1 MIAEIKAD
9 SEERMKKSAAALE
22 DEFNRLR
29 TGRASAALVDKIQVS
44 YYGAATP
51 LNQVASISVPEAR
64 LIVIQPW
71 DKNVLPEIEKAIQ
84 KSELNLNPN
93 NDGKVIRINI
103 PALTEERR
111 KELVK
116 GAKASAENARVAVRN
131 IRRDAID
138 KLKKEQK
145 NGELTEDEL
154 KAAETDMQTLTDK
167 YIGEVN
173 KILDAKEKE
182 IMESEMADE
191 KQPDQMCRH
200 IAVIMDGNGRW
211 AKQRGKIRSFGHKE
225 GLKATK
231 RLLHYA
237 SERGLKYLTLYA
249 FSTENW
255 KRAEEEVSYLMN
267 LIHIHLRKEMKFYKK
282 NHIRLRF
289 IGDLSRL
296 KPSLQEEMR
305 SVERDTAS
313 YDGLT
318 VQLAINYGGRDE
330 LRRAVQK
337 LIDSGKQEITEA
349 DIEAELD
356 TAGIPDPD
364 LIIRTAG
371 EQRLSNF
378 LMWQSAYSE
387 FWYTPKLWPDFGPE
401 DFDEAVAAF
410 FRRDR
415 RYGGIK

>member
-111 KELVK
+111 KEL
-116 GAKASAENARVAVRN
+116 
-131 IRRDAID
+131 
-138 KLKKEQK
+138 KKEQK

-182 IMESEMADE
+182 IME
-191 KQPDQMCRH
+191 
-200 IAVIMDGNGRW
+200 I
-211 AKQRGKIRSFGHKE
+211 
-225 GLKATK
+225 
-231 RLLHYA
+231 
-237 SERGLKYLTLYA
+237 
-249 FSTENW
+249 
-255 KRAEEEVSYLMN
+255 
-267 LIHIHLRKEMKFYKK
+267 
-282 NHIRLRF
+282 
-289 IGDLSRL
+289 
-296 KPSLQEEMR
+296 
-305 SVERDTAS
+305 
-313 YDGLT
+313 
-318 VQLAINYGGRDE
+318 
-330 LRRAVQK
+330 
-337 LIDSGKQEITEA
+337 
-349 DIEAELD
+349 
-356 TAGIPDPD
+356 
-364 LIIRTAG
+364 
-371 EQRLSNF
+371 
-378 LMWQSAYSE
+378 
-387 FWYTPKLWPDFGPE
+387 
-401 DFDEAVAAF
+401 
-410 FRRDR
+410 
-415 RYGGIK
+415 